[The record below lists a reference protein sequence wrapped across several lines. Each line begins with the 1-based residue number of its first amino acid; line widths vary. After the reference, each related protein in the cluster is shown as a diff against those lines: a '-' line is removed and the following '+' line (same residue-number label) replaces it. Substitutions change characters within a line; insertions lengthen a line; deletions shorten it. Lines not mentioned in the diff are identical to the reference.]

1 MCHATTEQH
10 ECSSS
15 MGGSLVPAHVKEMDY
30 VAAVGF
36 VNILS
41 WGISLCCMFQTNVTK
56 PLFFFGEMFTCG
68 GPLNFSY

>member
-1 MCHATTEQH
+1 
-10 ECSSS
+10 

-36 VNILS
+36 VNILP

-56 PLFFFGEMFTCG
+56 PLFFGEMFTVEG
-68 GPLNFSY
+68 LLASLIKAGSLEL